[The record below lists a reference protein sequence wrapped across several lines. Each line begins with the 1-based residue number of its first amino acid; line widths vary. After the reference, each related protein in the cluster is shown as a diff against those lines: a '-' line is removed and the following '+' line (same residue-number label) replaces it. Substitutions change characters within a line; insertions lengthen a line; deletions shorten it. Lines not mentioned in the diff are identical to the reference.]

1 MSDQSFEIRC
11 PRCKTVLS
19 MDAASAHNCANQT
32 PEAQQVQQVQQAR
45 KRDVS
50 AITTMPVKDYHQLV
64 RAYHV
69 AAEGPGASRPGR
81 LHAYLP
87 FVILVIGLLVGG
99 AVAFGYF

>member
-11 PRCKTVLS
+11 PKCKAVLS
-19 MDAASAHNCANQT
+19 LDSASAHNCT
-32 PEAQQVQQVQQAR
+32 PAPRETTEADAR
-45 KRDVS
+45 TAVALDPATVNK
-50 AITTMPVKDYHQLV
+50 MHVKDYHQLV
-64 RAYHV
+64 QSYYV
-69 AAEGPGASRPGR
+69 ATEGPRVSGSGR